1 MESEPKRFRLVN
13 PVRLRI
19 LMERTGSGC
28 SISGRALAAAA
39 DVPHGTIDHL
49 LSGAVKTQP
58 AHVAYAISD
67 TIGVDHP
74 VLWAPV
80 GRSVPAEDDL
90 PPHIA
95 AAP

>member
-1 MESEPKRFRLVN
+1 MEPVRPRFRLVN
-13 PVRLRI
+13 PERLRM
-19 LMERTGSGC
+19 LMERTGTGAG
-28 SISGRALAAAA
+28 ISGRALAAA
-39 DVPHGTIDHL
+39 VGIPHGTVDHL

-58 AHVAYAISD
+58 ADVAYAIAN

-74 VLWAPV
+74 VLWAPI
-80 GRSVPAEDDL
+80 GRSVPADDVL

>member
-1 MESEPKRFRLVN
+1 MEPAKPRFRLVN
-13 PVRLRI
+13 PDRLRM
-19 LMERTGSGC
+19 LMERTGSG
-28 SISGRALAAAA
+28 SGISGRALAAA
-39 DVPHGTIDHL
+39 VRIPHSTVDHL

-58 AHVAYAISD
+58 QDIAYAIAN

-80 GRSVPAEDDL
+80 GRAVPADDDL

>member
-1 MESEPKRFRLVN
+1 MDPEPTRFRLVN
-13 PVRLRI
+13 PNRLRM

-28 SISGRALAAAA
+28 SISGRALAAAVE
-39 DVPHGTIDHL
+39 VPHGTIDHL

>member
-1 MESEPKRFRLVN
+1 MASNPKRFRLVN
-13 PVRLRI
+13 PARLQI

-28 SISGRALAAAA
+28 SISGRALAVAVN
-39 DVPHGTIDHL
+39 VPHGTINQL

-58 AHVAYAISD
+58 AEVAYAIAD
-67 TIGVDHP
+67 TIGVDYP

-80 GRSVPAEDDL
+80 GRSVPEEGDL
-90 PPHIA
+90 AHHIA

>member
-1 MESEPKRFRLVN
+1 MEPEPKRFRLVD
-13 PVRLRI
+13 PLRLRM

-28 SISGRALAAAA
+28 SISGRALAAA
-39 DVPHGTIDHL
+39 VGIPHGTVDHL

-58 AHVAYAISD
+58 AQIAYAIAD

-90 PPHIA
+90 APHIA

>member
-1 MESEPKRFRLVN
+1 MEPHPKRFRLVN
-13 PVRLRI
+13 PERLRM

-28 SISGRALAAAA
+28 SISGRALAAAVS
-39 DVPHGTIDHL
+39 VPHGTINEL
-49 LSGAVKTQP
+49 LTGGVKTQP
-58 AHVAYAISD
+58 AEVAFAISD

-80 GRSVPAEDDL
+80 GRAVPAEDDL

>member
-1 MESEPKRFRLVN
+1 
-13 PVRLRI
+13 
-19 LMERTGSGC
+19 MERTGSGC
-28 SISGRALAAAA
+28 SISGRALAAAV
-39 DVPHGTIDHL
+39 DVSHGTIDNL

-58 AHVAYAISD
+58 ARVAFAIAD

-74 VLWAPV
+74 VLWAEV
-80 GRSVPAEDDL
+80 GRSVPDGGDL